1 MERLLS
7 WLRWLW
13 SGHRH
18 ASVGE
23 VLVPLLVD
31 GAPRARLV
39 EAERCSCGAVRP
51 REPFGSGWLRPPSDD

>member
-1 MERLLS
+1 MSTLLD
-7 WLRWLW
+7 LVRWLW

-18 ASVGE
+18 APMSEG
-23 VLVPLLVD
+23 LVALYVD

-51 REPFGSGWLRPPSDD
+51 REPFGDRWIVPPRED